1 MLALSL
7 GVHMRRREFITLV
20 GGAAVAW
27 PFAACAQQA
36 AMPVVGFLSSR
47 SLGES
52 TLCSRSVSPRYARTV
67 GATSSRTMASSKY
80 CGRAVQAVST
90 GTETR

>member
-1 MLALSL
+1 MLALSS

-52 TLCSRSVSPRYARTV
+52 TYVVAAFRRGMREPSVPRHPELWLLPSTADGLCRR
-67 GATSSRTMASSKY
+67 
-80 CGRAVQAVST
+80 
-90 GTETR
+90 